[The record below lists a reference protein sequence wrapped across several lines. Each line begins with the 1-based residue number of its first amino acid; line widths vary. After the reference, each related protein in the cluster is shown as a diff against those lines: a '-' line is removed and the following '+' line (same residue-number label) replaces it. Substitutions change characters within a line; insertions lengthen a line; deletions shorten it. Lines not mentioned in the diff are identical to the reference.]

1 MSAETALSTR
11 ARCNIC
17 GGDAFEAYRGRPA
30 ERCANCGSKAR
41 HRIALDVFERVL
53 FPMAKG
59 QAKGERRVLHFAPE
73 AFLHPLLLEK
83 FGAGYV
89 TADIAPQRYPHAQA
103 LAIALPDGL
112 DIFPDNYFDAV
123 LHNHVLEHVPGHWRD
138 HVAKLL
144 RVVKPGGL
152 MIFSVPGPYM
162 DRDTVEGGEHL
173 ASDKER
179 LEKFLQEDHLKLF
192 GRDFVRHLHAM
203 EGAVLLPDGV
213 SEETRAR
220 LSVRP
225 GKAPFFILRKQP

>member
-1 MSAETALSTR
+1 MSAETALRTR

-17 GGDAFEAYRGRPA
+17 GEDAFETYRGRPA

-41 HRIALDVFERVL
+41 HRIALDVYERVL
-53 FPMAKG
+53 FPLAGG
-59 QAKGERRVLHFAPE
+59 QARVLHFAPE
-73 AFLHPLLLEK
+73 AFLHPLLLKK
-83 FGAGYV
+83 FGVGYV

-103 LAIALPDGL
+103 LKIALPEGL
-112 DIFPDNYFDAV
+112 DIFSDGYFDAV

-138 HVAKLL
+138 HVAKLM
-144 RVVKPGGL
+144 RVVRPGGM

-162 DRDTVEGGEHL
+162 DRNTVEGGEHL
-173 ASDKER
+173 ASDSER

-192 GRDFVRHLHAM
+192 GRDFVEQLHAM

-213 SEETRAR
+213 SDETRAK